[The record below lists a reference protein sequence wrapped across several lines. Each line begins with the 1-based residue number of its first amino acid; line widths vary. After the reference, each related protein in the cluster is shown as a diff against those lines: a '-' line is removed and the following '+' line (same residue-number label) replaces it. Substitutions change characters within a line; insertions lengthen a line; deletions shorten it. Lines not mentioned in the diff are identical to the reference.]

1 MYKRQGLGLFYGGAG
16 EFWKLLVAE
25 EVHDLSTFDY
35 FVISAFGF
43 STVLFLGGAAI
54 WISYGIRRGE
64 GARVASR
71 FTILYLILAFLNAL
85 ALEEI
90 HYDIYDTIIVPL
102 VSLLG
107 FLVVSFAVFH
117 QAKLRLPRMNQTKK
131 KSVKT

>member
-1 MYKRQGLGLFYGGAG
+1 MT
-16 EFWKLLVAE
+16 E
-25 EVHDLSTFDY
+25 EVHDLSVFD
-35 FVISAFGF
+35 FFILASFGF
-43 STVLFLGGAAI
+43 STVLFLGGAAM
-54 WISYGIRRGE
+54 WISYGIKRRK
-64 GARVASR
+64 GARIASR
-71 FTILYLILAFLNAL
+71 FAILYLILSFLNTL

-117 QAKLRLPRMNQTKK
+117 QAKLRLPPMKQTKK

>member
-1 MYKRQGLGLFYGGAG
+1 
-16 EFWKLLVAE
+16 
-25 EVHDLSTFDY
+25 
-35 FVISAFGF
+35 
-43 STVLFLGGAAI
+43 
-54 WISYGIRRGE
+54 
-64 GARVASR
+64 
-71 FTILYLILAFLNAL
+71 
-85 ALEEI
+85 

>member
-1 MYKRQGLGLFYGGAG
+1 MS
-16 EFWKLLVAE
+16 V
-25 EVHDLSTFDY
+25 FD
-35 FVISAFGF
+35 FFILASFGF
-43 STVLFLGGAAI
+43 STVLFLGGAAM
-54 WISYGIRRGE
+54 WISYGIKRRQ
-64 GARVASR
+64 GARIASR
-71 FTILYLILAFLNAL
+71 FAILYLVLSFLNTL

-90 HYDIYDTIIVPL
+90 HYEIYDTIIVPL